1 MKARVVLEVNLSAI
15 RQNVRLLQKIN
26 GKGFFCPMLKAD
38 AYGHGAVAIAKT
50 LYQEGVKQIGVINAD
65 EAWSIREGLPEIDIL
80 IFSPLHKQE
89 DLKWIIQEDIVLVC
103 SDWTV
108 LKTLSQ
114 LKTKVRIHLNFD
126 TGFSRL
132 GFQIQEAKKI
142 QNFLKDYPHIQME
155 GLGSQLLSG
164 EELLNKKTRTY
175 NQLQVFLRL
184 QKVFPN
190 TKAHL
195 LNSSGL
201 ISRYVNQSSYLIG
214 SRPGI
219 SLYGIKPK
227 VYLKNN
233 SLDNKTSENQL
244 SQTRWKYLNFI
255 SSSCLKSQIIGLRT
269 LSKGAAVSYGY
280 LWVAKEET
288 QIATVSMGYADGF
301 SRSLGVQRKVLF
313 RGKKRSVVGAVG
325 MDFFMIALKKEDQE
339 VQLGEEVILFGHPDL
354 TIEKQ
359 AQAISTI
366 PYELFVS
373 LGSRVERVYKKD

>member
-1 MKARVVLEVNLSAI
+1 MKARAVLEVNLSAI
-15 RQNVRLLQKIN
+15 RKNVRLLQKMN
-26 GKGFFCPMLKAD
+26 GKSFFCPMLKAN
-38 AYGHGAVAIAKT
+38 AYGHGAAAIVKT
-50 LYQEGVKQIGVINAD
+50 LYQEGVKQAGVISAD
-65 EAWSIREGLPEIDIL
+65 EAWSIRESLPEIDLL
-80 IFSPLHKQE
+80 IFSPLHKKE
-89 DLKWIIQEDIVLVC
+89 DLKWIIQENIVLVC

-114 LKTKVRIHLNFD
+114 FKTKVRIHLKFD

-164 EELLNKKTRTY
+164 EQLLNKKTRTY
-175 NQLQVFLRL
+175 NQLQAFLRL

-201 ISRYVNQSSYLIG
+201 ISCYVNQSSYLIG

-227 VYLKNN
+227 IYLKNN
-233 SLDNKTSENQL
+233 PLDNKTRKNQL
-244 SQTRWKYLNFI
+244 TQTRWEHLNLI
-255 SSSCLKSQIIGLRT
+255 SSSRLKSQIMGLRT
-269 LSKGAAVSYGY
+269 LSKGSAVSYGS
-280 LWVAKEET
+280 LWTAKEET
-288 QIATVSMGYADGF
+288 QIATISMGYADGF
-301 SRSLGVQRKVLF
+301 SRSLGSQRKVLF

-354 TIEKQ
+354 TIEEQ

-366 PYELFVS
+366 PYELFAS
-373 LGSRVERVYKKD
+373 LGPRVERVYKKK